1 MAISILAGLG
11 KMAVNSVFGG
21 KKKKK
26 QKKIKK
32 EKVFQR
38 KGSVKKEERTPVIT
52 GTPIKSSKQKLVS
65 GADLKKAD
73 NLSAKKQNNV
83 SYIEKSLITINAVAG
98 GIWKS
103 LNSKSKVEKEEDQE
117 ESLPERVGASIASG
131 GKSFLKFMGADTVTN
146 VATRFLGNVA
156 AGIGVL
162 VFIKYIDE
170 IINIFKTIVNVVS
183 TGAKIMWNILKF
195 FGGPLF
201 KIISIFNGKSDED
214 LKNAELIK
222 KELDQDI
229 VSDKPNVGTVED
241 LKDDG
246 KETNASKVMDM
257 GVSSFNEGGQP
268 PVGEP
273 VLVGESGPEMVIFD
287 KLSTVLSSENTMSIM
302 NSMTEMMS
310 GNKESIMNSM
320 TEMMSGNKE
329 RVESII
335 SEAES
340 LEIAPILKKSL
351 SNIIQAK
358 KDNIEIITSQ
368 MRGVENIE
376 KTITT
381 DALVKNLPIKEL
393 INKLSVITDK
403 IEEIEVPV
411 PQSSGGGS
419 ISIGGGE
426 NSMSM
431 IIPIQIDTMGNILK
445 QALYKE

>member
-83 SYIEKSLITINAVAG
+83 SYIDKSLMTINAVAG

-103 LNSKSKVEKEEDQE
+103 LNSKAKVEKEEDQE
-117 ESLPERVGASIASG
+117 ESLPERVGASIVSG
-131 GKSFLKFMGADTVTN
+131 SKRFLKFMGADTVTN

-170 IINIFKTIVNVVS
+170 IMNIFKTIVNVVS

-257 GVSSFNEGGQP
+257 GVLSFNEGGQP

-310 GNKESIMNSM
+310 GNKE
-320 TEMMSGNKE
+320 
-329 RVESII
+329 RVESIV
-335 SEAES
+335 SEAQS

-426 NSMSM
+426 NSIST

-445 QALYKE
+445 QVLYKE

>member
-38 KGSVKKEERTPVIT
+38 KGSVKKEQKTPVVT

-83 SYIEKSLITINAVAG
+83 SYIDKSLMTINAVAG

-103 LNSKSKVEKEEDQE
+103 LNSKAKVEKEEDQE
-117 ESLPERVGASIASG
+117 ESLPERVGASIVSG
-131 GKSFLKFMGADTVTN
+131 SKRFLKFMGADTVTN

-170 IINIFKTIVNVVS
+170 IMNIFKTIVNVVS

-229 VSDKPNVGTVED
+229 VSDKSNVGTVED

-257 GVSSFNEGGQP
+257 GVLSFNEGGQP

-310 GNKESIMNSM
+310 GNKE
-320 TEMMSGNKE
+320 

-351 SNIIQAK
+351 SNIIEAK

-393 INKLSVITDK
+393 VNKLSVLTNTIK
-403 IEEIEVPV
+403 EIEVPL
-411 PQSSGGGS
+411 PQYPTGGS
-419 ISIGGGE
+419 TSIGGGE

>member
-26 QKKIKK
+26 QKRIKK
-32 EKVFQR
+32 EKVFQT
-38 KGSVKKEERTPVIT
+38 GSVKKEQKTPIIT
-52 GTPIKSSKQKLVS
+52 GTLIKSSKKKLIS
-65 GADLKKAD
+65 GSDLKKAD
-73 NLSAKKQNNV
+73 NLSNKKQNNV
-83 SYIEKSLITINAVAG
+83 SYLDKSLIVINAVAG

-103 LNSKSKVEKEEDQE
+103 LNSKAKVEKEEDQE
-117 ESLPERVGASIASG
+117 ESLPERVVSG
-131 GKSFLKFMGADTVTN
+131 GKRFLKFMGADTVTN

-162 VFIKYIDE
+162 VFIKYFDE
-170 IINIFKTIVNVVS
+170 IMNIFKTIVNVVS

-201 KIISIFNGKSDED
+201 KIISVFNGKSGQD

-257 GVSSFNEGGQP
+257 GVLSFNEGGQP

-310 GNKESIMNSM
+310 GNKSIMNSM

-329 RVESII
+329 RVESIV

-351 SNIIQAK
+351 SNIIEAK

-419 ISIGGGE
+419 ISMGGGE
-426 NSMSM
+426 NSMPM

>member
-11 KMAVNSVFGG
+11 KIAAKSVFGG

-26 QKKIKK
+26 QKRIKK

-38 KGSVKKEERTPVIT
+38 KGSVKKEQKTPVIT

-83 SYIEKSLITINAVAG
+83 SYIDKSLMTINAVAG

-103 LNSKSKVEKEEDQE
+103 LNSKAKVEKEEDQE

-170 IINIFKTIVNVVS
+170 IMNIFKTIVNVVS

-310 GNKESIMNSM
+310 GNKE
-320 TEMMSGNKE
+320 

>member
-38 KGSVKKEERTPVIT
+38 KGSVKKEQKTPVVT
-52 GTPIKSSKQKLVS
+52 GTPINSSKQKLVS

-83 SYIEKSLITINAVAG
+83 SYIDKSLMTINAVAG

-103 LNSKSKVEKEEDQE
+103 LNSKAKVEKEEDQE
-117 ESLPERVGASIASG
+117 ESLPERVGASIVSG
-131 GKSFLKFMGADTVTN
+131 SKRFLKFMGADTVTN

-170 IINIFKTIVNVVS
+170 IMNIFKTIVNVVS

-229 VSDKPNVGTVED
+229 VSDKSNVGTVED

-257 GVSSFNEGGQP
+257 DVLSFNEGGQP

-310 GNKESIMNSM
+310 GNKE
-320 TEMMSGNKE
+320 

-351 SNIIQAK
+351 SNIIEAK

-393 INKLSVITDK
+393 VNKLSVLTNTIK
-403 IEEIEVPV
+403 EIEVPL
-411 PQSSGGGS
+411 PQYPTGGS
-419 ISIGGGE
+419 TSIGGGE

>member
-26 QKKIKK
+26 QKRIKK
-32 EKVFQR
+32 EKVFER
-38 KGSVKKEERTPVIT
+38 KGSVKKEQKTPVIT

-83 SYIEKSLITINAVAG
+83 SYIDKSLMTINAVAG

-103 LNSKSKVEKEEDQE
+103 LNSKAKVEKEEDQE
-117 ESLPERVGASIASG
+117 ESLPERVGASIVSG
-131 GKSFLKFMGADTVTN
+131 SKRFLKFMGADTVTN

-170 IINIFKTIVNVVS
+170 IMNIFKTIVNVVS

-257 GVSSFNEGGQP
+257 GVLSFNEGGQP

-310 GNKESIMNSM
+310 GNKE
-320 TEMMSGNKE
+320 
-329 RVESII
+329 RVESIV
-335 SEAES
+335 SEAQS

-426 NSMSM
+426 NSIST

>member
-26 QKKIKK
+26 QKRIKK

-83 SYIEKSLITINAVAG
+83 SYIDKSLMTINAVAG

-103 LNSKSKVEKEEDQE
+103 LNSKAKVEKEEDQE

-131 GKSFLKFMGADTVTN
+131 GKSFLKFIGADTVTN

-170 IINIFKTIVNVVS
+170 IMNIFKTIVNVVS

-310 GNKESIMNSM
+310 GNKE
-320 TEMMSGNKE
+320 
-329 RVESII
+329 RVESIV
-335 SEAES
+335 SEAQS

-351 SNIIQAK
+351 SNIIEAK

>member
-11 KMAVNSVFGG
+11 KIAAKSVFGG

-26 QKKIKK
+26 QKRIKK

-38 KGSVKKEERTPVIT
+38 KGSVKKEQKTPVIT

-83 SYIEKSLITINAVAG
+83 SYIDKSLMTINAVAG

-103 LNSKSKVEKEEDQE
+103 LNSKAKVEKEEDQE

-131 GKSFLKFMGADTVTN
+131 GKSFLKFMGADTFTN

-170 IINIFKTIVNVVS
+170 IMNIFKTIVNVVS

-310 GNKESIMNSM
+310 GNKE
-320 TEMMSGNKE
+320 
-329 RVESII
+329 RVESIV
-335 SEAES
+335 SEAQS

-351 SNIIQAK
+351 SNIIEAK

>member
-26 QKKIKK
+26 KKRIKK
-32 EKVFQR
+32 EKVFER
-38 KGSVKKEERTPVIT
+38 KGSVKKEQKTPVIT

-83 SYIEKSLITINAVAG
+83 SYIDKSLMTINAVAG

-103 LNSKSKVEKEEDQE
+103 LNSKAKVEKEEDQE
-117 ESLPERVGASIASG
+117 ESLPERVGASIVSG
-131 GKSFLKFMGADTVTN
+131 SKRFLKFMGADTVTN

-170 IINIFKTIVNVVS
+170 IMNIFKTIVNVVS

-257 GVSSFNEGGQP
+257 GVLSFNEGGQP

-310 GNKESIMNSM
+310 GNKE
-320 TEMMSGNKE
+320 
-329 RVESII
+329 RVESIV
-335 SEAES
+335 SEAQS

-426 NSMSM
+426 NSIST

>member
-11 KMAVNSVFGG
+11 KIAAKSVFGG

-26 QKKIKK
+26 QKRIKK

-38 KGSVKKEERTPVIT
+38 KGSVKKEQKTPVIT

-83 SYIEKSLITINAVAG
+83 SYIDKSLMTINAVAG

-103 LNSKSKVEKEEDQE
+103 LNSKAKVEKEEDQE

-131 GKSFLKFMGADTVTN
+131 GKSFLKFIGADTVTN

-170 IINIFKTIVNVVS
+170 IMNIFKTIVNVVS

-310 GNKESIMNSM
+310 GNKE
-320 TEMMSGNKE
+320 
-329 RVESII
+329 RVESIV
-335 SEAES
+335 SEAQS

-351 SNIIQAK
+351 SNIIEAK

>member
-11 KMAVNSVFGG
+11 KIAAKSVFGG

-26 QKKIKK
+26 QKRIKK

-38 KGSVKKEERTPVIT
+38 KGSVKKEQKTPVIT

-83 SYIEKSLITINAVAG
+83 SYIDKSLMTINAVAG

-103 LNSKSKVEKEEDQE
+103 LNSKAKVEKEEDQE

-170 IINIFKTIVNVVS
+170 IMNIFKTIVNVVS

-310 GNKESIMNSM
+310 GNKE
-320 TEMMSGNKE
+320 
-329 RVESII
+329 RVESIV
-335 SEAES
+335 SEAQS

-351 SNIIQAK
+351 SNIIEAK

>member
-11 KMAVNSVFGG
+11 KIAAKSVFGG

-26 QKKIKK
+26 QKRIKK

-38 KGSVKKEERTPVIT
+38 KGSVKKEQKTPVIT

-83 SYIEKSLITINAVAG
+83 SYIDKSLMTINAVAG

-103 LNSKSKVEKEEDQE
+103 LNSKAKVEKEEDQE

-170 IINIFKTIVNVVS
+170 IMNIFKTIVNVVS

-257 GVSSFNEGGQP
+257 GVLSFNEGGQP

-310 GNKESIMNSM
+310 GNKE
-320 TEMMSGNKE
+320 
-329 RVESII
+329 RVESIV
-335 SEAES
+335 SEAQS

>member
-83 SYIEKSLITINAVAG
+83 SYIDKSLMTINAVAG

-103 LNSKSKVEKEEDQE
+103 LNSKAKVEKEEDQE

-131 GKSFLKFMGADTVTN
+131 GKSFLKFIGADTVTN

-170 IINIFKTIVNVVS
+170 IMNIFKTIVNVVS

-310 GNKESIMNSM
+310 GNKE
-320 TEMMSGNKE
+320 
-329 RVESII
+329 RVESIV
-335 SEAES
+335 SEAQS

-351 SNIIQAK
+351 SNIIEAK

>member
-38 KGSVKKEERTPVIT
+38 KGSVKKEQKTPVVT

-83 SYIEKSLITINAVAG
+83 SYIDKSLMTINAVAG

-103 LNSKSKVEKEEDQE
+103 LNSKAKVEKEEDQE
-117 ESLPERVGASIASG
+117 ESLPERVGASIVSG
-131 GKSFLKFMGADTVTN
+131 SKRFLKFMGADTVTN

-170 IINIFKTIVNVVS
+170 IMNIFKTIVNVVS

-229 VSDKPNVGTVED
+229 VSDKSNVGTVED

-257 GVSSFNEGGQP
+257 DVLSFNEGGQP

-310 GNKESIMNSM
+310 GNKE
-320 TEMMSGNKE
+320 
-329 RVESII
+329 RVESIV
-335 SEAES
+335 SEAQS

-351 SNIIQAK
+351 SNIIEAK

-393 INKLSVITDK
+393 VNKLSVLTNTIK
-403 IEEIEVPV
+403 EIEVPL
-411 PQSSGGGS
+411 PQYPTGGS
-419 ISIGGGE
+419 TSIGGGE

>member
-26 QKKIKK
+26 QKRIKK
-32 EKVFQR
+32 EKVFQT
-38 KGSVKKEERTPVIT
+38 GSVKKEQKTPIIT
-52 GTPIKSSKQKLVS
+52 GTLIKSSKKKLIS
-65 GADLKKAD
+65 GSDLKKAD
-73 NLSAKKQNNV
+73 NLSNKKQNNV
-83 SYIEKSLITINAVAG
+83 SYLDKSLIVINAVAG

-103 LNSKSKVEKEEDQE
+103 LNSKAKVEKEEDQE
-117 ESLPERVGASIASG
+117 ESLPERVVSG
-131 GKSFLKFMGADTVTN
+131 GKRFLKFMGADTVTN

-162 VFIKYIDE
+162 VFIKYFDE
-170 IINIFKTIVNVVS
+170 IMNIFKTIVNVVS

-195 FGGPLF
+195 FAGPLY
-201 KIISIFNGKSDED
+201 KIISVYNGKSGQD

-257 GVSSFNEGGQP
+257 GVLSFNEGGQP

-310 GNKESIMNSM
+310 GNKE
-320 TEMMSGNKE
+320 
-329 RVESII
+329 RVESIV

-351 SNIIQAK
+351 SNIIEAK

-419 ISIGGGE
+419 ISMGGGE
-426 NSMSM
+426 NSMPM

>member
-11 KMAVNSVFGG
+11 KIAAKSVFGG

-83 SYIEKSLITINAVAG
+83 SYIDKSLMTINAVAG

-103 LNSKSKVEKEEDQE
+103 LNSKAKVEKEEDQE

-131 GKSFLKFMGADTVTN
+131 GKSFLKFIGADTVTN

-170 IINIFKTIVNVVS
+170 IMNIFKTIVNVVS

-310 GNKESIMNSM
+310 GNKE
-320 TEMMSGNKE
+320 
-329 RVESII
+329 RVESIV
-335 SEAES
+335 SEAQS

-351 SNIIQAK
+351 SNIIEAK

>member
-11 KMAVNSVFGG
+11 KIAAKSVFGG

-26 QKKIKK
+26 QKRIKK

-38 KGSVKKEERTPVIT
+38 KGSVKKEQKTPVIT

-83 SYIEKSLITINAVAG
+83 SYIDKSLMTINAVAG

-103 LNSKSKVEKEEDQE
+103 LNSKAKVEKEEDQE

-170 IINIFKTIVNVVS
+170 IMNIFKTIVNVVS

-257 GVSSFNEGGQP
+257 GVLSFNEGGQP

-310 GNKESIMNSM
+310 GNKE
-320 TEMMSGNKE
+320 

-351 SNIIQAK
+351 SNIIEAK

>member
-26 QKKIKK
+26 QKRIKK
-32 EKVFQR
+32 EKVFQT
-38 KGSVKKEERTPVIT
+38 GSVKKEQKTPIIT
-52 GTPIKSSKQKLVS
+52 GTLIKSSKKKLIS
-65 GADLKKAD
+65 GSDLKKAD
-73 NLSAKKQNNV
+73 NLSNKKQNNV
-83 SYIEKSLITINAVAG
+83 SYLDKSLIVINAVAG

-103 LNSKSKVEKEEDQE
+103 LNSKAKVEKEEDQE
-117 ESLPERVGASIASG
+117 ESLPERVVSG
-131 GKSFLKFMGADTVTN
+131 GKRFLKFMGADTVTN

-162 VFIKYIDE
+162 VFIKYFDE
-170 IINIFKTIVNVVS
+170 IMNIFKTIVNVVS

-201 KIISIFNGKSDED
+201 KIISVFNGKSGQD

-257 GVSSFNEGGQP
+257 GVLSFNEGGQP

-310 GNKESIMNSM
+310 GNKE
-320 TEMMSGNKE
+320 

-351 SNIIQAK
+351 SNIIEAK

-419 ISIGGGE
+419 ISMGGGE
-426 NSMSM
+426 NSMPM